1 MAMKDIFVSPTE
13 FFYDLVSEAISQ
25 RDMDTNPLAVKYL
38 SELLL
43 FYMNADNLFSEQ
55 DDSGKRRQSTLA
67 EMYLKAINAEES
79 HIKNDLLKRLGDTS
93 LYISGFF
100 ASSLKKKV
108 IDIDYYIDMGG
119 TAFANLAYS
128 IDNHLYQELYGEF
141 AENFIDFVDVIT
153 WVSQNSL
160 NSNEDLLRLYETYQI
175 TGSNLAKEKLIK
187 HGFSLID
194 EEEKKAQ

>member
-1 MAMKDIFVSPTE
+1 MKDIFVSPTE